1 MNIYTNDINNANNC
15 NIASRGFVRASILF
29 AVAAAAIG
37 TAYGGVPLNN
47 LQGTGGIAFNPL
59 AYTAGRPWDGGETNS
74 LNGIVSKPQVGGWY
88 VNLTDADINWFAL
101 GAAFTIADRLEIS
114 GGYGGINAHKY
125 GDNSINTYNVG
136 AKLRFLDENAFET
149 SWVPALAIGGVFK
162 YTDSETVDALGLRH
176 HGADGYVVAS
186 KLVKETPI
194 PVLLSVGGLVS
205 DEVVYGVVGHNKYG
219 AAVFANID
227 IIPVEQVALGFEYK
241 QGVHVGDGI
250 TNHDYFDGHVAWF
263 VTDAL
268 TLVGAYAYTGDK
280 DRFYR
285 DGRTDRL
292 GVGGGFVLS
301 VQYQF

>member
-1 MNIYTNDINNANNC
+1 MNTDTQNNKNEN
-15 NIASRGFVRASILF
+15 RGFVRN
-29 AVAAAAIG
+29 AVLLVAAAIG

-59 AYTAGRPWDGGETNS
+59 AYTAGRPWDGGETNA
-74 LNGIVSKPQVGGWY
+74 LNGIVSKPQVGAWY

-101 GAAFTIADRLEIS
+101 GAAVTLLDRLEIS
-114 GGYGGINAHKY
+114 GGYAGINAHNY
-125 GDNSINTYNVG
+125 GDNSISTYNVG
-136 AKLRFLDENAFET
+136 AKLRILDENAFDT
-149 SWVPALAIGGVFK
+149 SWVPAVAVGGVYK

-176 HGADGYVVAS
+176 SGADAYVVAS
-186 KLVKETPI
+186 KLIKATPI
-194 PVLLSVGGLVS
+194 PVLLSVGGLAS

-219 AAVFANID
+219 AAAFANID

-280 DRFYR
+280 DKFYR
-285 DGRTDRL
+285 DGSTRRL

-301 VQYQF
+301 LQYQF

>member
-1 MNIYTNDINNANNC
+1 MNTDTQNNKNGN
-15 NIASRGFVRASILF
+15 RGFVRN
-29 AVAAAAIG
+29 AVLLVAAAIG

-59 AYTAGRPWDGGETNS
+59 AYTAGRPWDGGETNA
-74 LNGIVSKPQVGGWY
+74 LNGIVSKPQVGAWY
-88 VNLTDADINWFAL
+88 VNLTDAEINWFAL
-101 GAAFTIADRLEIS
+101 GAAVTFFDRLEVS
-114 GGYGGINAHKY
+114 GGYAGINAHNY
-125 GDNSINTYNVG
+125 GDNSISTYNVG
-136 AKLRFLDENAFET
+136 AKLRILDENAFDT
-149 SWVPALAIGGVFK
+149 SWVPAVAVGGVYK

-176 HGADGYVVAS
+176 SGADAYVVAS
-186 KLVKETPI
+186 KLIKETPI
-194 PVLLSVGGLVS
+194 PVLLSVGGLAS

-219 AAVFANID
+219 AAAFANID
-227 IIPVEQVALGFEYK
+227 IIPIEQVALGFEYK

-280 DRFYR
+280 DKFYR
-285 DGRTDRL
+285 DGSTRRL

-301 VQYQF
+301 LQYQF